1 MLRELARELEPVR
14 PIPPLRAVAGAVA
27 GAWLLAL
34 GVGWAL
40 SDSTHGLAP
49 AEQWRTADFLAVMA
63 GLVAVAVGASLAAI
77 AGAVPGR
84 DEEAR
89 AGRWWGLAG
98 IGVAVAAGLVAA
110 ISGDGASRVGA
121 VSSAG
126 CFAVAVGLGLAPAL
140 LIWVFLV
147 RTRASRPRR
156 RAGWAAVG
164 AVALGG
170 VVVHATCPVV
180 GDLHVLLG
188 HSLAPVWAALLLA
201 VPAGSVI
208 RVLTRNRGPRARA

>member
-1 MLRELARELEPVR
+1 MNGHRTESMLRELARELQPVR
-14 PIPPLRAVAGAVA
+14 PVPPLRAVAGAVA

-34 GVGWAL
+34 GVGWVL
-40 SDSTHGLAP
+40 SDSTHGMAP
-49 AEQWRTADFLAVMA
+49 AEQWRTPDFLAALV
-63 GLVAVAVGASLAAI
+63 GLVAAAGGASLAAI

-84 DEEAR
+84 FEEER
-89 AGRWWGLAG
+89 AGRWGGLAG

-147 RTRASRPRR
+147 RTRASRRRTSSMAPSPRR
-156 RAGWAAVG
+156 SWPAA
-164 AVALGG
+164 
-170 VVVHATCPVV
+170 
-180 GDLHVLLG
+180 
-188 HSLAPVWAALLLA
+188 
-201 VPAGSVI
+201 
-208 RVLTRNRGPRARA
+208 